1 MPRADT
7 RYPEGPMTQ
16 SLRRL
21 LLPLAAVAVAAC
33 GSDQTGPGGN
43 DNTLVGTYQAV
54 SVDGSPLPH
63 TVASG
68 VTLKSYTIT
77 LRDDRSYDLAFSKE
91 GQTGAVDVSDTGV
104 YTYDSAA
111 GTIEFNGQ
119 QIPGTLH
126 ATVSGGGGTLTLS
139 SADIGYTVVLQR

>member
-1 MPRADT
+1 
-7 RYPEGPMTQ
+7 MTQ

-21 LLPLAAVAVAAC
+21 LLPLAAAAVAAC

-119 QIPGTLH
+119 TS
-126 ATVSGGGGTLTLS
+126 ATGWS
-139 SADIGYTVVLQR
+139 

>member
-1 MPRADT
+1 
-7 RYPEGPMTQ
+7 MTQ

-21 LLPLAAVAVAAC
+21 LLPLAAAAAVAAC